1 MGILLLEQGSYSF
14 KLFKFHDLPKFF
26 MTIGLAATLKIS
38 LLLGH
43 FSDLTQYNRQL
54 WCPQKCVQFAL
65 FNHLSL
71 SYIVLAL
78 TSAATNLTDIALIFR
93 DN

>member
-1 MGILLLEQGSYSF
+1 MGILPLEQGSYSF
-14 KLFKFHDLPKFF
+14 ELLKFHDFPKFF

-54 WCPQKCVQFAL
+54 WCPQKCVPFAL
-65 FNHLSL
+65 FNNLSL
-71 SYIVLAL
+71 SYIILAL
-78 TSAATNLTDIALIFR
+78 TSAATNLTDSF
-93 DN
+93 NFP